1 MDIEKLVKCYVYK
14 FLTDPGCTIY
24 QFFDGVDVGDNHV
37 IAGKMDSVVYNLW
50 EMKEPDYV
58 MRMMVSSGQL
68 SENETCKE
76 AEFRFRYACP
86 FNSHADD
93 DHKNLCHGLLLVED
107 SSTTQ

>member
-1 MDIEKLVKCYVYK
+1 MLCLRVFDRPRLA
-14 FLTDPGCTIY
+14 PY

-37 IAGKMDSVVYNLW
+37 IASKMDSVAYNLW
-50 EMKEPDYV
+50 EMKEQDYV
-58 MRMMVSSGQL
+58 MRMMVSSGHL

-86 FNSHADD
+86 FNWHADD